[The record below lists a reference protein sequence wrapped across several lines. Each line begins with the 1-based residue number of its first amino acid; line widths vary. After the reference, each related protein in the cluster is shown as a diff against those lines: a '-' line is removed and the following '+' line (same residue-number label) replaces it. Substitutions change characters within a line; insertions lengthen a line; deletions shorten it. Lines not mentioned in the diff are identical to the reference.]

1 MSVRRASNQTLSDTL
16 FDLCHLCS
24 GLDLSMKLIDEHCE
38 EKNPRVS
45 CLPISASGAGCPRLR
60 LPTSISRRALLCSLS
75 SVRAPP
81 VRVCTPRF
89 ALGAPMPT
97 TSLPPTG
104 YPIFGPNPSTTFRL
118 LLKRPISSSVECG
131 AFREKSGGIINQGS
145 HRRRH
150 VTLGR
155 DPPVQTKQ
163 FDLKSFPLSSTPEK
177 ELQE

>member
-1 MSVRRASNQTLSDTL
+1 M
-16 FDLCHLCS
+16 
-24 GLDLSMKLIDEHCE
+24 
-38 EKNPRVS
+38 S

-75 SVRAPP
+75 SVRPCSPRARMHATLCPGGANAHHLSAPN
-81 VRVCTPRF
+81 R
-89 ALGAPMPT
+89 
-97 TSLPPTG
+97 LPHFSPK
-104 YPIFGPNPSTTFRL
+104 PFRL

-177 ELQE
+177 ELQELLRKDLYTKCRKMT

>member
-1 MSVRRASNQTLSDTL
+1 MKKRTHVCRACLSVPVEPAA
-16 FDLCHLCS
+16 
-24 GLDLSMKLIDEHCE
+24 
-38 EKNPRVS
+38 P
-45 CLPISASGAGCPRLR
+45 GCPPASLAARCYAL
-60 LPTSISRRALLCSLS
+60 SRP

-97 TSLPPTG
+97 TSLPPTS
-104 YPIFGPNPSTTFRL
+104 YPTFGPSPSTTFQL

-163 FDLKSFPLSSTPEK
+163 FDLKSFPLSSTLEK
-177 ELQE
+177 ELQELLRKGLYTKCRKMT

>member
-1 MSVRRASNQTLSDTL
+1 
-16 FDLCHLCS
+16 
-24 GLDLSMKLIDEHCE
+24 MKLIDEHCE
-38 EKNPRVS
+38 EENPRVS
-45 CLPISASGAGCPRLR
+45 CLPISGSGALPQAAHQHLSPR
-60 LPTSISRRALLCSLS
+60 AVMLS
-75 SVRAPP
+75 PVRAPP

-104 YPIFGPNPSTTFRL
+104 YPTFRPNPSTTFRL

-177 ELQE
+177 ELQELL

>member
-1 MSVRRASNQTLSDTL
+1 M
-16 FDLCHLCS
+16 
-24 GLDLSMKLIDEHCE
+24 
-38 EKNPRVS
+38 S
-45 CLPISASGAGCPRLR
+45 CLPIGGSGALPQAAHQHLSPRAVML
-60 LPTSISRRALLCSLS
+60 SL
-75 SVRAPP
+75 VRPS

-104 YPIFGPNPSTTFRL
+104 FPTFRPNPSTTFRL

-177 ELQE
+177 ELQELVRKDLYIKWRKFHLLQ

>member
-1 MSVRRASNQTLSDTL
+1 MPAYQCQWS
-16 FDLCHLCS
+16 
-24 GLDLSMKLIDEHCE
+24 
-38 EKNPRVS
+38 
-45 CLPISASGAGCPRLR
+45 R
-60 LPTSISRRALLCSLS
+60 LPQAEAAHQHLSPRAVMLSPCS
-75 SVRAPP
+75 P

-104 YPIFGPNPSTTFRL
+104 YPTFRPNPSTTFRL
-118 LLKRPISSSVECG
+118 LLKRPISSSVECR

-177 ELQE
+177 ELQELLRKELYTKCRKMT

>member
-1 MSVRRASNQTLSDTL
+1 MPAYQCQWS
-16 FDLCHLCS
+16 
-24 GLDLSMKLIDEHCE
+24 
-38 EKNPRVS
+38 
-45 CLPISASGAGCPRLR
+45 R
-60 LPTSISRRALLCSLS
+60 LPQAAHQHLSPRAVMLS
-75 SVRAPP
+75 PVRAPP

-104 YPIFGPNPSTTFRL
+104 YPTFRPNPSTTFRL

-163 FDLKSFPLSSTPEK
+163 FDLKSFPLSSTLEK
-177 ELQE
+177 ELQELLRKGLYTKCRKMTQN